1 MVRKTDSPAKRAR
14 HLLYRVDKEPA
25 PKFLGPPPEFRKSWN
40 IEARA
45 ALSLEKM
52 ASFISAD
59 GVRHSLPP
67 DFLDL
72 HYETLRR
79 AFDYF
84 KLDPASPLAW
94 RLLLVHLAY
103 IYFGPRVKK
112 KRGAPKKW
120 TAQVFEKLDS
130 ELVTKKLDNVPAAQA
145 GKRLVNDKSSEFYS
159 SGVELN
165 AGKEALRKKIG
176 LIRRKTPAK
185 KIGTK

>member
-14 HLLYRVDKEPA
+14 QLLYRVDKEPA
-25 PKFLGPPPEFRKSWN
+25 PKFLGPPPESRWN

-52 ASFISAD
+52 VSFISPD
-59 GVRHSLPP
+59 GIRHSVPP

-72 HYETLRR
+72 QYETLRR

-94 RLLLVHLAY
+94 RLLLAHLAD

-112 KRGAPKKW
+112 KPGAPMKW

-130 ELVTKKLDNVPAAQA
+130 ELVTKKLDNVPATRA
-145 GKRLVNDKSSEFYS
+145 GKRLANDKSSKFYS

-176 LIRRKTPAK
+176 LIRRKTAAK